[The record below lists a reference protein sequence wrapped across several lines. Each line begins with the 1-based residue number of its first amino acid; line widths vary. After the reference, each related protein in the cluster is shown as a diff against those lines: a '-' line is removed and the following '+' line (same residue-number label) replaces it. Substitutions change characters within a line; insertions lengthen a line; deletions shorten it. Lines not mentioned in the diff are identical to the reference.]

1 MPFWIILFIAFM
13 LFVSIFIT
21 LSVKVIRS
29 IISSVKGI
37 GTIGSRMKNKLLEKL
52 DRSSDEDSAPYVA
65 PQEQITPTP
74 TKEPR
79 YCKSCGARLPEDSH
93 RCEYCGK

>member
-1 MPFWIILFIAFM
+1 MPFWIILIIVFM

-21 LSVKVIRS
+21 LFVKVIKS

-37 GTIGSRMKNKLLEKL
+37 GSIGSRVKKRLLERL
-52 DRSSDEDSAPYVA
+52 DRSSDENSTPYVA
-65 PQEQITPTP
+65 PQQQTTPTP
-74 TKEPR
+74 IKEPR
-79 YCKSCGARLPEDSH
+79 YCKSCGARLPEDSN